1 MLPPL
6 FKPGMRQLLVVSIA
20 ALACLGASAAAAV
33 AGAASTAPRAH
44 LRGFECTKA
53 IEPAQRIVSVKAV
66 MRPIK
71 GTRGME
77 LQFNLL
83 SKTGSGPWTAVRG
96 GDLGSWV
103 SPPRQATP
111 LGSRPGDVWT
121 LNHPVADLPAPATYR
136 FQVHFRW
143 LGAHKRIL
151 GETVRE
157 SPTCYQ
163 PELRP
168 DLVALSFTAQTIPN
182 KPKHDQYTATIK
194 NTGLTGAGPFEVE
207 ITGNGFSSPSN
218 VIRID
223 HINAHQT
230 LARTFTGPP
239 CVQSAAPEMTI
250 DPTQQVDV
258 YTRADTTLAASCPA
272 QPGSPAG

>member
-1 MLPPL
+1 
-6 FKPGMRQLLVVSIA
+6 MRRLLVLSTA
-20 ALACLGASAAAAV
+20 ALACLLASV
-33 AGAASTAPRAH
+33 AGADAASMAPRAH

-53 IEPAQRIVSVKAV
+53 LEPAQRIVSVKAV

-83 SKTGSGPWTAVRG
+83 SKAGSSAWTLVRG

-103 SPPRQATP
+103 SPPKQAIP

-121 LNHPVADLPAPATYR
+121 LNHPVADLPAPARYK

-143 LGAHKRIL
+143 LGAHKRII
-151 GETVRE
+151 GETVRQ

-168 DLVALSFTAQTIPN
+168 DLVAVSFTAQTIPN
-182 KPKHDQYTATIK
+182 KPKHDEYTATIK
-194 NTGLTGAGPFEVE
+194 NSGLTGAGPFEVE

-218 VIRID
+218 VIRIN

-230 LARTFTGPP
+230 VTRTFTGPP
-239 CVQSAAPEMTI
+239 CLQSAAPEMTI

-258 YTRADTTLAASCPA
+258 YTRADTTLAASCPS
-272 QPGSPAG
+272 QPASPAG